1 MEIKYIMRPKEIIL
15 DFEDLCRKVKEGYS
29 YSDISKMY
37 NCSESIVARTIRDAG
52 FSKKE
57 LDILLNWATVEDIV
71 KEKNKRFNGGS
82 L

>member
-1 MEIKYIMRPKEIIL
+1 MRPKEIIL

-57 LDILLNWATVEDIV
+57 LDILHLLNFLIRLMNSLT
-71 KEKNKRFNGGS
+71 KN
-82 L
+82 